1 MFLFTLKHVKRLTVA
16 LPSILEYA
24 PASQRMHCRILAAP
38 VQHRRKTCWHIMW
51 RCIRYTHTI
60 INMQL
65 HWEIEHS
72 KKQRRLT
79 QSTGNLHHSSGVHKR
94 EQAKLILLHLHPSLQ
109 AEPHTNGVFQQV
121 ILTKA
126 CWKRACWTVSACR
139 IDGAPCQIMQCQTQ
153 SIRILAQSAH
163 IASVETAV

>member
-1 MFLFTLKHVKRLTVA
+1 MLAHHVTLHKK
-16 LPSILEYA
+16 
-24 PASQRMHCRILAAP
+24 
-38 VQHRRKTCWHIMW
+38 
-51 RCIRYTHTI
+51 YTHTI

-79 QSTGNLHHSSGVHKR
+79 QPTGNLHHSSGVHKR

-109 AEPHTNGVFQQV
+109 VEPHTNGVFQQV

-126 CWKRACWTVSACR
+126 CWKRACWTASACR
-139 IDGAPCQIMQCQTQ
+139 IDCAACQIVQCQTQ

-163 IASVETAV
+163 IASVETAASCTQSPYHKDWERAWQPRRSE